1 MNQSVDTDPKRRR
14 HPCEDH
20 TSLERA
26 IQVLMD
32 SRREGESISTP
43 ASSCHL
49 YDGYDKVAKC
59 MQPSLKYY
67 SHQHTHTHTHTKRKK
82 EREKERMKERGM
94 RYDKRVEKSWPVC
107 EHDVYCYRLWRL
119 LKSVAMNLH
128 PIHYSLP
135 PETPFIYI
143 YIYIYFLLI

>member
-1 MNQSVDTDPKRRR
+1 MATTRLQSVCSPPWNITV
-14 HPCEDH
+14 
-20 TSLERA
+20 
-26 IQVLMD
+26 IN
-32 SRREGESISTP
+32 
-43 ASSCHL
+43 
-49 YDGYDKVAKC
+49 
-59 MQPSLKYY
+59 
-67 SHQHTHTHTHTKRKK
+67 THTHTHTKRKK

-143 YIYIYFLLI
+143 YIYIYIYIFPFDLITLLSIGVGGGGGRERVWKDEENSTTRRGMDLVNQQHLDAKLC